1 MILPEDKAMELM
13 LRYYE
18 LIPMN
23 TVSFA
28 KKCAVITAE
37 ELINFTLPSSEFGGS
52 ITDNTTEY
60 WKEVKQC
67 IIEI

>member
-1 MILPEDKAMELM
+1 MIPPKDKAMELM

-28 KKCAVITAE
+28 KQCAVITAE
-37 ELINFTLPSSEFGGS
+37 ELITYAYNNY
-52 ITDNTTEY
+52 DANY
-60 WKEVKQC
+60 WKEVKQY

>member
-1 MILPEDKAMELM
+1 MTPKEKAKELM

-28 KKCAVITAE
+28 KKCALIAVDELFDYNSKESMHNYWIAVKE
-37 ELINFTLPSSEFGGS
+37 E
-52 ITDNTTEY
+52 
-60 WKEVKQC
+60 
-67 IIEI
+67 IEKL